1 VNSNKAR
8 TLKKAVQIWTAFFA
22 AFEAAAAFN
31 HYKSRFNQYKKFL
44 VVTAGS
50 FVITRVI
57 NQYK

>member
-31 HYKSRFNQYKKFL
+31 QYKKFL